1 MLGFRP
7 SVPVT
12 LAGWLWADIL
22 LGLLVIF
29 LAANSVSAPLQAPP
43 QPTARPGVD
52 PKPLE
57 LTVTVDGATLL
68 GGNTSAIEAEQSRI
82 RTEVL
87 RQLSAKGERR
97 RVAVVLAYGSH
108 ERPADGDR
116 LARLATGGLRTA
128 PFDEAAVKTYHDLV
142 PGDRGTKLVLE
153 LFLFQ

>member
-52 PKPLE
+52 PKPIE
-57 LTVTVDGATLL
+57 LTVPVNGAALL
-68 GGNTSAIEAEQSRI
+68 GGDTRALEAEQTRI
-82 RTEVL
+82 LGDVL
-87 RQLSAKGERR
+87 RQLREKGEGR

-116 LARLATGGLRTA
+116 LARLATGAFRTA
-128 PFDEAAVKTYHDLV
+128 PFGEAAVKTYHDLV